1 MWGVAYSGGSLLA
14 GFLERVMRRLL
25 LEDVGRD
32 VVELAADALLPLI
45 AAHPAAFQSLGACP
59 RRRRYMACM
68 QAPACMPCARM
79 HARRSL
85 HACADP
91 GPRGWLHVLAHACSH
106 HALMLDFMLKRRP
119 GRCLTAGM
127 HGAGE
132 GLLASQ
138 QSAEARQALVDAV
151 NKLLVLDKGGH
162 VMDRLNRRQFRG
174 NLSDFVVNARGVVR
188 LR

>member
-1 MWGVAYSGGSLLA
+1 
-14 GFLERVMRRLL
+14 
-25 LEDVGRD
+25 
-32 VVELAADALLPLI
+32 
-45 AAHPAAFQSLGACP
+45 
-59 RRRRYMACM
+59 
-68 QAPACMPCARM
+68 
-79 HARRSL
+79 
-85 HACADP
+85 
-91 GPRGWLHVLAHACSH
+91 
-106 HALMLDFMLKRRP
+106 
-119 GRCLTAGM
+119 M

>member
-1 MWGVAYSGGSLLA
+1 MCAQVHAACSQGPPVLA
-14 GFLERVMRRLL
+14 LEVMRRAGVL
-25 LEDVGRD
+25 VNSRH
-32 VVELAADALLPLI
+32 AW
-45 AAHPAAFQSLGACP
+45 
-59 RRRRYMACM
+59 
-68 QAPACMPCARM
+68 PC
-79 HARRSL
+79 S
-85 HACADP
+85 
-91 GPRGWLHVLAHACSH
+91 
-106 HALMLDFMLKRRP
+106 
-119 GRCLTAGM
+119 
-127 HGAGE
+127 GE